1 MKEPVEVYGE
11 VPNVR
16 GRIDDLFILILNR
29 LIDTWLSK
37 EQQEFIPKFIK
48 VLEDNKIAYKY
59 TISDSGIFYFN
70 NGFEFSSLTRTF
82 SDDIRIPTTMGP
94 EEVLK
99 RMTELIK
106 SDNVRK
112 WKTNEQKGLK
122 KYTII
127 LDKH

>member
-1 MKEPVEVYGE
+1 MKEPVEVYDE

-112 WKTNEQKGLK
+112 WKINEQKGLK